1 MFLSSSKVQC
11 YWGMNCI
18 TCSLISVCSAE
29 ADYSRSSLEAQLW
42 QRSTMMNVK
51 KLMQQVLYPM
61 IFQGMA
67 GQVMKVN
74 ACLENEACELVLI
87 WHSFVAGS
95 VVLLWSHSSGC
106 YYGSCA
112 INCSYSNCT
121 YSSISPCGNCCWGIS
136 MPEVWDSNSSS
147 KCHWLSVQCP

>member
-1 MFLSSSKVQC
+1 V
-11 YWGMNCI
+11 
-18 TCSLISVCSAE
+18 
-29 ADYSRSSLEAQLW
+29 

-61 IFQGMA
+61 IIQGMA
-67 GQVMKVN
+67 DQVMNVN

-95 VVLLWSHSSGC
+95 VVLLRSHSSGC

-112 INCSYSNCT
+112 INCSYRNCT

-136 MPEVWDSNSSS
+136 MPEI
-147 KCHWLSVQCP
+147 